1 MVQVEGTYTYIK
13 GKEVVE
19 QWTSMGIYVM
29 ICLANLDLAITLG
42 NNIRIESQ
50 KEASSI
56 YFLMG

>member
-50 KEASSI
+50 KEAS
-56 YFLMG
+56 